1 MPILFFGQKIEKGKI
16 DTAPFKI
23 IIPKNWNKGLVMYVR
38 GAGGGGPMEKFKENE
53 RKKQFNNI
61 ISSRGFALAYSA
73 FSKKGDSFL
82 EAFEETEALR
92 SYFVEKYGQPNTTLI
107 TGHSMGG
114 MISIATIEAYKDKY
128 DGALPMCS
136 FLGSPNI
143 FFKICLDRLVLFDY
157 FFGAN
162 DGKIVNSS
170 EYISDQ
176 EIKRLISKN
185 KPLAKIF
192 SEYLKVKEK
201 DIAVTIS
208 FSQWVIKRTIENFG
222 GLAIGNRY
230 TMYDGFEYFNSMLNK
245 NVRRYDSD
253 KRVNDFFKNI
263 RKFEGKLSD
272 PVLNIM
278 TTYDPLLPPGF
289 NEIYN
294 YSLEKEGSINLFSQ
308 QYVNNEGH
316 CNISNEQFASAFD
329 ELISWIQTGSKPKFQ
344 EILVK

>member
-1 MPILFFGQKIEKGKI
+1 M
-16 DTAPFKI
+16 
-23 IIPKNWNKGLVMYVR
+23 
-38 GAGGGGPMEKFKENE
+38 
-53 RKKQFNNI
+53 
-61 ISSRGFALAYSA
+61 
-73 FSKKGDSFL
+73 
-82 EAFEETEALR
+82 
-92 SYFVEKYGQPNTTLI
+92 
-107 TGHSMGG
+107 
-114 MISIATIEAYKDKY
+114 
-128 DGALPMCS
+128 
-136 FLGSPNI
+136 
-143 FFKICLDRLVLFDY
+143 DRLVLFDY

-253 KRVNDFFKNI
+253 KRLNDFESKDPVFDERSKLNV
-263 RKFEGKLSD
+263 KFED
-272 PVLNIM
+272 A
-278 TTYDPLLPPGF
+278 
-289 NEIYN
+289 
-294 YSLEKEGSINLFSQ
+294 
-308 QYVNNEGH
+308 VNVY
-316 CNISNEQFASAFD
+316 
-329 ELISWIQTGSKPKFQ
+329 FQ
-344 EILVK
+344 REF